1 MPKWLNKALGIGD
14 TVEKVG
20 NVFDKLFTS
29 DDERLSRAEA
39 MARFQTSQNLVEAQH
54 RTIFVAGWRP
64 FIAWTI
70 GIAMCMQFILF
81 PTAQWIVYIT
91 TENLMPVPDIMNEYL
106 WEVLVGMLGL
116 GGLRTYEK
124 QKGLTK

>member
-1 MPKWLNKALGIGD
+1 MGWLEKLLGIGNA
-14 TVEKVG
+14 VEKTG
-20 NVFDKLFTS
+20 KALDGLFTS